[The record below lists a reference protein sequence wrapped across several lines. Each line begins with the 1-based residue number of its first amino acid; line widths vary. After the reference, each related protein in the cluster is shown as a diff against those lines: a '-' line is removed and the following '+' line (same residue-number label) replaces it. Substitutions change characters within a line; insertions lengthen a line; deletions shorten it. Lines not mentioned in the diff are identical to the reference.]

1 MGYLNKILDN
11 NGLNS
16 LEKIREYIAAGD
28 HDTLEVLTEIDLSLC
43 SESRLYQEHV
53 EYKNK
58 VFDVGFI
65 WIANAS
71 KIRFVNCVFLGK
83 VLITQKHEGSC
94 EIYMDYCIF
103 TDELKI
109 VGIENAKSIC
119 LVSVNSPNI
128 NIERNQVNSIS
139 CDSCCV
145 VKFVVLD
152 NQAESFRTFQCKIFY
167 PFISRNNFKSVSLP
181 YNQINIKKQK
191 LFRKNNQI
199 EKDIHDFNCFRY
211 PYKVDFEEL
220 SLTEKQQINIDT
232 LRFILDESNISVDK
246 SAKTHVRYL
255 ESIESHK
262 SPFSKAVLWV
272 FGGLLKPARLF
283 VVLLMVLL
291 IFGLIYQLP
300 FLLFN
305 APGVDNESVVRN
317 LTFCEAFYYSGITF
331 TTVGYGDIS
340 PIGTARFV
348 AIAEGIFGILL
359 PSAFLAS
366 LIRKYTE

>member
-1 MGYLNKILDN
+1 MEYLNNILDN

-16 LEKIREYIAAGD
+16 IEKIREYIASEY
-28 HDTLEVLTEIDLSLC
+28 HDALEVLTETDLSLC
-43 SESRLYQEHV
+43 SESRLHQEHI

-58 VFDVGFI
+58 VFDADFI

-71 KIRFVNCVFLGK
+71 EIKFVNCVFLGK

-103 TDELKI
+103 TGELRI
-109 VGIENAKSIC
+109 VGIENAKSIS

-128 NIERNQVNSIS
+128 YIEKNQVDLIS
-139 CDSCCV
+139 CDSCSV

-152 NQAESFRTFQCKIFY
+152 NQAEEFRTFQCRIFY
-167 PFISRNNFKSVSLP
+167 PFISMNNFRSVSFP

-191 LFRKNNQI
+191 LFRKNSQI
-199 EKDIHDFNCFRY
+199 EKDIHEFNCFRY
-211 PYKVDFEEL
+211 PHKVDFEEL
-220 SLTEKQQINIDT
+220 SLTEKQKIDIDT
-232 LRFILDESNISVDK
+232 LRFVLDKSNIPVDK
-246 SAKTHVRYL
+246 SAKAHVRYL
-255 ESIESHK
+255 ESIVLHK
-262 SPFSKAVLWV
+262 SPISKTVLWV

-283 VVLLMVLL
+283 VVLIMVLL
-291 IFGLIYQLP
+291 IFGFIYQLP

-317 LTFCEAFYYSGITF
+317 LTFSEAFYYSGITF

-340 PIGTARFV
+340 PTGVARFV
-348 AIAEGIFGILL
+348 AITEGVVGILL
-359 PSAFLAS
+359 SSAYLAS
-366 LIRKYTE
+366 LIRKYAE

>member
-1 MGYLNKILDN
+1 MEYLNTILDN

-16 LEKIREYIAAGD
+16 LEKLREYIAAGD
-28 HDTLEVLTEIDLSLC
+28 HDTLELLTETDLSLC
-43 SESRLYQEHV
+43 SESRLHQEHI

-58 VFDVGFI
+58 VFDVDFI

-71 KIRFVNCVFLGK
+71 EIKFVNCVFLGK
-83 VLITQKHEGSC
+83 VLITKKYEGSC

-109 VGIENAKSIC
+109 VGIENSKSIY
-119 LVSVNSPNI
+119 LVAVNSPNI
-128 NIERNQVNSIS
+128 NIENNQVDSIS
-139 CDSCCV
+139 CDSCSV

-152 NQAESFRTFQCKIFY
+152 NQAEEFRTFQCRILY
-167 PFISRNNFKSVSLP
+167 PFISRNNFRSVSLP

-191 LFRKNNQI
+191 LFRKNSQI

-211 PYKVDFEEL
+211 THKVDFEGL

-232 LRFILDESNISVDK
+232 LRFVLDKSNIAVDK
-246 SAKTHVRYL
+246 SAKAHVRYL

-262 SPFSKAVLWV
+262 SPFSKAALWV

-283 VVLLMVLL
+283 VVLITVLL
-291 IFGLIYQLP
+291 IFGFIYQLP

-305 APGVDNESVVRN
+305 APGIDNESVVRN
-317 LTFCEAFYYSGITF
+317 LTSCEAFYYSGITF

-340 PIGTARFV
+340 PTGSARFV
-348 AIAEGIFGILL
+348 AIAEGIVGILL
-359 PSAFLAS
+359 SSAFLAS
-366 LIRKYTE
+366 LIRKYAE